1 MALTRVGRRFRRLHP
16 AQMIV
21 LGFFSA
27 LVLGT
32 LALMLPVATAG
43 DEPADF
49 MVSLFTAA
57 SAVCVTGL
65 TVVDTPTHWSGF
77 GQVVILLLIQVGG
90 LGIMTFATTL
100 GLLVTRRMRMRSRL
114 SAAAETKTG
123 SIGGVR
129 GLLIGVVRTALLIEL
144 AVAFVLWLRWWI
156 GYGEHPLQAAWLAVF
171 HSVSAFN
178 NAGFALWSDSL
189 SRYVADPWICLPI
202 IGAVVLGGLGFPVL
216 HQLRRY
222 HGRVLHWS
230 MNTRIVLLMTGV
242 LLALGSVLFLATEW
256 ANPATLGRLDLG
268 GKVLAAFTH
277 SAMTRTAGFNTI
289 DTSAMTSTSWFGTDI
304 LMFIGAGPAGTAGGI
319 KVTTFAVLFF
329 IILTEVRGEAAVN
342 VLGKRLPRTTH
353 RQAISVALLAMAAVV
368 GSTMILLAMEDFGL
382 DRTLFEVISAFA
394 TVGLSTGIT
403 PDLPT
408 AAQLILVALMFMG
421 RLGPITLAT
430 ALVLRR
436 RRRMYELPKER
447 PIIG

>member
-1 MALTRVGRRFRRLHP
+1 
-16 AQMIV
+16 MIV

-77 GQVVILLLIQVGG
+77 GQLVILLLIQVGG

-256 ANPATLGRLDLG
+256 ANPATLGRLDVG

>member
-1 MALTRVGRRFRRLHP
+1 M
-16 AQMIV
+16 
-21 LGFFSA
+21 LGFFAA
-27 LVLGT
+27 LVLGGA
-32 LALMLPVATAG
+32 ALTLPVATTG
-43 DEPADF
+43 EESADA
-49 MVSLFTAA
+49 MVALFTAA
-57 SAVCVTGL
+57 SAVTVTGL
-65 TVVDTPTHWSGF
+65 AVVDTPTHWTGF
-77 GQVVILLLIQVGG
+77 GQVVILLLIQIGG

-100 GLLVTRRMRMRSRL
+100 GLLVTKRMRIRSRL
-114 SAAAETKTG
+114 SAAAETKTS

-129 GLLIGVVRTALLIEL
+129 GLLLGVVRTALLIE
-144 AVAFVLWLRWWI
+144 AVIAVLLWLRLWL
-156 GYGEHPLQAAWLAVF
+156 GYDEHPARAAWLAIF
-171 HSVSAFN
+171 HAVSAFN

-189 SRYVADPWICLPI
+189 SQFVADPLILLPI
-202 IGAVVLGGLGFPVL
+202 IGGVVLGGLGFPVL

-222 HGRVLHWS
+222 HGRVIHWS
-230 MNTRIVLLMTGV
+230 MNTRIVLLMTGA
-242 LLALGSVLFLATEW
+242 LLALGTVFFLATEW
-256 ANPATLGRLDLG
+256 GNPATLGRLDVG
-268 GKVLAAFTH
+268 GKFLAAFTH
-277 SAMTRTAGFNTI
+277 SSMTRTAGFNSI

-304 LMFIGAGPAGTAGGI
+304 LMFIGGGPAGTAGGI

-329 IILTEVRGEAAVN
+329 IILTEVRGETAVN

-368 GSTMILLAMEDFGL
+368 GSTMVLLTIEDFGL

-403 PDLPT
+403 PDLPV

>member
-1 MALTRVGRRFRRLHP
+1 MTRLRARRRLHP
-16 AQMIV
+16 AQTIV

-27 LVLGT
+27 LVLGAAALT
-32 LALMLPVATAG
+32 LPIATAG
-43 DEPADF
+43 DEPADL
-49 MVSLFTAA
+49 MVALFTAA

-65 TVVDTPTHWSGF
+65 AVVDTPTYWSGF
-77 GQVVILLLIQVGG
+77 GQVVILLLIQIGG

-100 GLLVTRRMRMRSRL
+100 GLLVTRRMRMSSRL
-114 SAAAETKTG
+114 SAAAETKQT

-144 AVAFVLWLRWWI
+144 AIAFVLWLRWWI
-156 GYGEHPLQAAWLAVF
+156 GYGETPLHAAWLAVF
-171 HSVSAFN
+171 HAVSAFN

-189 SRYVADPWICLPI
+189 SQFVSDPLICLPI
-202 IGAVVLGGLGFPVL
+202 IAGVVLGGLGFPVL

-230 MNTRIVLLMTGV
+230 MNTRVVLMMTGV
-242 LLALGSVLFLATEW
+242 LLAVGSAFFLATEW
-256 ANPATLGRLDLG
+256 GNPATLGKLGFG
-268 GKVLAAFTH
+268 GKVLAAFTT
-277 SAMTRTAGFNTI
+277 STMTRTAGFNTI

-304 LMFIGAGPAGTAGGI
+304 LMFIGGGPAGTAGGI

-353 RQAISVALLAMAAVV
+353 RQAISVALLAVAAVV
-368 GSTMILLAMEDFGL
+368 GSTMVLLTIEDFGL

-403 PDLPT
+403 PDLPA
-408 AAQLILVALMFMG
+408 AAQLILIALMFMG